1 MTPAVFLGAYA
12 ADLVIGDPRWIP
24 HPVVIIGRF
33 IRSLE
38 GWCRRAGFTDDLKT
52 GGILLWVIV
61 VGVTFCVTWGVVAG
75 SYLIH
80 DAVGIAV
87 SVILAS
93 LTVATR
99 SLYEESRI
107 VLDALDR
114 EDVVDSRRKLS
125 MIVGR
130 DTEELDEH
138 EIRRAVIETVAE
150 NLSDGIVAPLL
161 YLATGGVPLAMAY
174 KAVNTLDSMVGYKNE
189 RYGKIGWFS
198 AKMDDLWNWVPAR
211 LTGAIIVLASYILRF
226 DGRNAGRIMMRDGR
240 NHSSPNSGVP
250 EAAMAGALGIQ
261 LGGAIRYF
269 GELSQKP
276 TIGDATNPIGRADV
290 VRAWA
295 VMVVSSLVT
304 AMLCAAAMG
313 VARW

>member
-1 MTPAVFLGAYA
+1 MTPAVFLSAYA

-33 IRSLE
+33 IRWIEERVRKGSF
-38 GWCRRAGFTDDLKT
+38 AADLKT

-61 VGVTFCVTWGVVAG
+61 VGVTFCVSWGVVAG

-80 DAVGIAV
+80 NIVGVAVT
-87 SVILAS
+87 VILAS

-99 SLYEESRI
+99 SLFEESRI
-107 VLDALDR
+107 VIDALDR
-114 EDVVDSRRKLS
+114 GDIVNSRRKLS

-130 DTEELDEH
+130 STEHLGES

-161 YLATGGVPLAMAY
+161 YLALGGVPLAMAY
-174 KAVNTLDSMVGYKNE
+174 KAVNTLDSMVGYNNE
-189 RYGKIGWFS
+189 LCGEIGWFS
-198 AKMDDLWNWVPAR
+198 AKMDDLWNWIPAR
-211 LTGAIIVLASYILRF
+211 LTGAIIILASYILRF

-261 LGGAIRYF
+261 LGGPIRYF
-269 GELSQKP
+269 GELFQKP
-276 TIGDATNPIGRADV
+276 TIGDAVSPIDRGDV
-290 VRAWA
+290 IRAWA
-295 VMVVSSLVT
+295 VMIVSSLVM
-304 AMLCAAAMG
+304 ALLCAAAMG